1 MEPPSL
7 TFPDTGTFLLHN
19 AFVPECCLLQLQHED
34 EDEQGAPAEGSLGSG
49 GHGGRGEEEGG
60 REEQGL
66 PPPPLTPPPSTAPS
80 SLLLRSASTCPD
92 LDSLVHVDIE
102 VVDGVIREICKARPR
117 GGVGD
122 NNNKAGDDGF
132 SMTSTMSSSSSSSSR
147 RRPIVDAGC
156 GIVFPCFVDLHT
168 HIGTY
173 NLPRRLASW

>member
-7 TFPDTGTFLLHN
+7 NFPDTGTFLLHN

-34 EDEQGAPAEGSLGSG
+34 EDEQGAPVEGSLGSG
-49 GHGGRGEEEGG
+49 GRGGRGQGG
-60 REEQGL
+60 REEGG
-66 PPPPLTPPPSTAPS
+66 PPPPPSPSTAPP
-80 SLLLRSASTCPD
+80 SLLLRSASSCPD

-122 NNNKAGDDGF
+122 NNKAGDDGF
-132 SMTSTMSSSSSSSSR
+132 STMSTMSSSSSSSSR
-147 RRPIVDAGC
+147 RRPIIDAAC

-168 HIGTY
+168 HIGTD
-173 NLPRRLASW
+173 NLPRRIVPCR